1 MYRGGQGKA
10 GQMPLQEVIRY
21 PNEIPQS
28 AIHQYC
34 GPTHPC
40 LILPTDRIHLRLGGC
55 SPHPGRHLTV
65 VGVPQLLPLLMTFSH
80 SLSIKTYKS
89 FQFHKKPSNIDAC
102 CIGLSSCLS
111 PLINV
116 ICQIGCAPVLTER
129 IFKSISNI
137 LWTLNTVLSVDST
150 QFSPIPAKFTQGLIQ
165 ELENVYEFECTAF
178 NPSGNKPKT
187 FPPEGSISAG
197 GSGKFS
203 TYFQALLEVVLA
215 IRQYM
220 FLYHEKQSIM
230 PTSPSS
236 DSKKMGKKDVPAKV
250 PSWLN
255 YITRVAYLMQ
265 RINQQRPIDREF
277 YNSFKKSLPAK
288 PESRFLVLTSINP
301 DLEKEVA
308 LETIMK
314 LCNQYGGLSVSEV
327 YLPSK
332 EKVVMVEEKKDRAEE
347 VDATSENPPAKPVVE
362 KVKLFVEGGAVLEL
376 SSSDKTSAVSSAI
389 LSCDQL
395 QGEKKGLSVSTVS
408 HDLKCGEDK
417 KGNEVLL
424 EYLHLR
430 LFGKKG
436 LKETVSTVL
445 LDIYNSARYSDRTVL
460 KKNLEEKDVAE
471 TYLRVFL
478 QRVVSDR
485 DYKKTLSSLCEG
497 KKGLETISE
506 VKFLDWVE
514 KEGRR
519 DPRCVWSGL
528 FAAGYDTNLMK

>member
-1 MYRGGQGKA
+1 
-10 GQMPLQEVIRY
+10 
-21 PNEIPQS
+21 
-28 AIHQYC
+28 
-34 GPTHPC
+34 
-40 LILPTDRIHLRLGGC
+40 
-55 SPHPGRHLTV
+55 
-65 VGVPQLLPLLMTFSH
+65 
-80 SLSIKTYKS
+80 
-89 FQFHKKPSNIDAC
+89 
-102 CIGLSSCLS
+102 
-111 PLINV
+111 
-116 ICQIGCAPVLTER
+116 
-129 IFKSISNI
+129 
-137 LWTLNTVLSVDST
+137 
-150 QFSPIPAKFTQGLIQ
+150 
-165 ELENVYEFECTAF
+165 
-178 NPSGNKPKT
+178 
-187 FPPEGSISAG
+187 
-197 GSGKFS
+197 
-203 TYFQALLEVVLA
+203 
-215 IRQYM
+215 M

-430 LFGKKG
+430 LFGEKG

-528 FAAGYDTNLMK
+528 FAAGYDTNLMR